1 MNTNALRQKILD
13 LAIHG
18 KLVKQDPADEPA
30 SVMLEKIRAEKEA
43 KIATGEI
50 KRNKNDSYIFK
61 YTGTSGENKTD
72 DNPEGLEH
80 NRHYEKFADGRMKDI
95 EDEIPF
101 AVPEGWAWCRFKDIV
116 TYIDDGDW
124 IESKEQ
130 SDFGIRLLQTGNIG
144 CGHFKDKEGNYHYI
158 SEETF
163 KKLNCNEI
171 YPGDI
176 LISRLPEPVGRACIV
191 PNLSQRLITAV
202 DCAIIRLKQDIISK
216 NYFIYY
222 TQSAKYL
229 ELIKNNCMGTTR
241 LRISRANLEKTLLP
255 LPPLAEQKRI
265 VTAIETIFTQI
276 DILETNKA
284 DLQTAVKQA
293 KSKILDLA
301 IRGKLVQQDPA
312 DEPASVMLE
321 KLRAEKEAK
330 IASGEMKR
338 GKNDSYIYRNPT
350 DNCYYQKYADGC
362 EENISD
368 EIPFAVP
375 EGWAWCRLP
384 EVCRKPITDGTHNSP
399 SNSASGDFL
408 YITAK
413 NIKNLAICLDDATY
427 ISKEIHESIYSRCSP
442 ELNDILLTKD
452 GTIGEVAVNNLN
464 YPFSMLSSIALIKP
478 SNEIL
483 SWFLAYILI
492 SDLLQNKMKKEA
504 KGSALKRIIL
514 AQIND
519 FLIPL
524 PPLAEQQRIVT
535 KIEELFAQLDFI
547 TTTLTE

>member
-1 MNTNALRQKILD
+1 
-13 LAIHG
+13 
-18 KLVKQDPADEPA
+18 V
-30 SVMLEKIRAEKEA
+30 
-43 KIATGEI
+43 
-50 KRNKNDSYIFK
+50 
-61 YTGTSGENKTD
+61 
-72 DNPEGLEH
+72 
-80 NRHYEKFADGRMKDI
+80 KDI

-101 AVPEGWAWCRFKDIV
+101 AVPEGWAWCRFGN
-116 TYIDDGDW
+116 YIDVRDGTHDSPKYV
-124 IESKEQ
+124 ETGYPFVTSKNLINGKI
-130 SDFGIRLLQTGNIG
+130 DFSNVQ
-144 CGHFKDKEGNYHYI
+144 YI
-158 SEETF
+158 SEQDHKNYIQRSHVED
-163 KKLNCNEI
+163 N
-171 YPGDI
+171 DI
-176 LISRLPEPVGRACIV
+176 LFAMIGSIGNPV
-191 PNLSQRLITAV
+191 
-202 DCAIIRLKQDIISK
+202 
-216 NYFIYY
+216 
-222 TQSAKYL
+222 
-229 ELIKNNCMGTTR
+229 LIKKDREFSIKNVALFKAYEKKQTDMKFVLFFLLWIQEDLKKIAKGGMQPFIP
-241 LRISRANLEKTLLP
+241 LNLFRREIFIP

-265 VTAIETIFTQI
+265 VIAIETIFTQI

-301 IRGKLVQQDPA
+301 MHGKLVPQDPV

-321 KLRAEKEAK
+321 RLRTEKEAK
-330 IASGEMKR
+330 IAAGEIKR
-338 GKNDSYIYRNPT
+338 GKNDSYIYKNST

-368 EIPFAVP
+368 EIPFDVP
-375 EGWAWCRLP
+375 EGWAWCKLP

-535 KIEELFAQLDFI
+535 KIEELFAQFDSIIAALAD
-547 TTTLTE
+547 

>member
-30 SVMLEKIRAEKEA
+30 SVMLEKLRAEKEV
-43 KIATGEI
+43 KIAAGEI
-50 KRNKNDSYIFK
+50 KRTKNDSYIFK
-61 YTGTSGENKTD
+61 YTGTSGKSKID

-80 NRHYEKFADGRMKDI
+80 NRHYEKFADGRVKDI

-101 AVPEGWAWCRFKDIV
+101 AVPEGWAWCRLKDIV

-124 IESKEQ
+124 IESKDQ

-158 SEETF
+158 SEATF

-191 PNLSQRLITAV
+191 PNLSQRLVTAV

-241 LRISRANLEKTLLP
+241 LRISRANLEKTLIP
-255 LPPLAEQKRI
+255 LPPLVEQKRI
-265 VTAIETIFTQI
+265 VTAVGAIFTQI
-276 DILETNKA
+276 ALLEQNQA
-284 DLQTAVKQA
+284 DLQAAIKQA

-301 IRGKLVQQDPA
+301 IHGKLVSQDLA

-330 IASGEMKR
+330 IAAGEIKR
-338 GKNDSYIYRNPT
+338 SKNDSYIYRNPT
-350 DNCYYQKYADGC
+350 DNCYYQKYADGY

-368 EIPFAVP
+368 EIPFDVP
-375 EGWAWCRLP
+375 AGWAWCRLP

-535 KIEELFAQLDFI
+535 KIEKLFAQLDSI
-547 TTTLTE
+547 IAALAD